1 MGGCPQC
8 NGSRPEA
15 PAAGGARLGET
26 LTIAPLGFYRRQ
38 IAAESDLTLNI
49 AIIGAGPAGYYTAEA
64 ALKHWGGAARID
76 IIDRLPTPYGLI
88 RAGVAPDHQSIK
100 AVTKRY
106 EATNLGRGVRFVG
119 NVQVGRDVSVQEL
132 LGLYDA
138 VVLSVGAPHDK
149 PVGIPGDD
157 LPGVLGSAAFVG
169 WYNGHPDFAG
179 LDVPLSHHGAAI
191 IGNGNVAI
199 DCARILAKTVAELET
214 SDIAQHAVDALRGS
228 AVRDIHIVG
237 RRGPHQ
243 ASFTTKEAGELGHLD
258 RAYPVVRPGDFPPID
273 ADAALE
279 PGHRK
284 MVTHL
289 RSFALLERG
298 DKPVTINFEFF
309 RRPVAVEGNRKA
321 ERLIVETTRL
331 EDGQAVGTG
340 ELHAIPCGL
349 VIACIGYRT
358 STLADTPYDNGKGR
372 FACDDAGRIFRG
384 LYASGWA
391 RRGPSGTIGTN
402 RPDGFSVVEAIVAD
416 GIAPKG
422 KDARDALDRLLASRG
437 VRSTDFDQWQVIDA
451 AEVARARPGAPRE
464 KLVSVAE
471 MLGLLE

>member
-1 MGGCPQC
+1 M
-8 NGSRPEA
+8 
-15 PAAGGARLGET
+15 T
-26 LTIAPLGFYRRQ
+26 LSIAV
-38 IAAESDLTLNI
+38 
-49 AIIGAGPAGYYTAEA
+49 IGAGPAGYYTAEA
-64 ALKHWGGAARID
+64 ALKHWGGTARID

-100 AVTKRY
+100 AVTRRY
-106 EATNLGRGVRFVG
+106 EATNLGQGVRFVG
-119 NVQVGRDVSVQEL
+119 NVMVGRDVTIDEL
-132 LGLYDA
+132 LALYDA

-149 PVGIPGDD
+149 PIGIPGDD
-157 LPGVLGSAAFVG
+157 LPGVLGSGAFVG

-179 LDVPLSHHGAAI
+179 LQVPLAHHGAAI

-199 DCARILAKTVAELET
+199 DCARILAKTPDELSV
-214 SDIAQHAVDALRGS
+214 SDISQHAIDALRGS
-228 AVRDIHIVG
+228 AIRDIHIVG

-243 ASFTTKEAGELGHLD
+243 ASFTTKEAGELGHLE
-258 RAYPVVRPGDFPPID
+258 RAQPVLRAADLPPLAD
-273 ADAALE
+273 DAALE

-289 RSFALLERG
+289 RGFAALERG
-298 DKPVTINFEFF
+298 EKPGTINFEFF
-309 RRPVAVEGNRKA
+309 RRPVAVEGNGKA

-331 EDGQAVGTG
+331 EDGKAVGTG

-358 STLADTPYDNGKGR
+358 ASIAGVPYDEAKGR
-372 FACDDAGRIFRG
+372 FAGDDAGRIFPG

-402 RPDGFSVVEAIVAD
+402 RPDGFSVVEAIVGD
-416 GIAPKG
+416 GIVSKDGDAPAG
-422 KDARDALDRLLASRG
+422 LDSLLASRG
-437 VRSTDFDQWQVIDA
+437 VRATHFGHWQALDA
-451 AEVARARPGAPRE
+451 HEVARARPGAPRE

-471 MLGLLE
+471 MLGLIG

>member
-1 MGGCPQC
+1 M
-8 NGSRPEA
+8 
-15 PAAGGARLGET
+15 
-26 LTIAPLGFYRRQ
+26 
-38 IAAESDLTLNI
+38 TLNI

-100 AVTKRY
+100 AVTRRY
-106 EATNLGRGVRFVG
+106 EATNLGQGVRFVG
-119 NVQVGRDVSVQEL
+119 NIMVGRDVTIEEL

-149 PVGIPGDD
+149 PIGIPGDD

-169 WYNGHPDFAG
+169 WYNGHPDFAD
-179 LDVPLSHHGAAI
+179 LAVPLSHHGAAI

-199 DCARILAKTVAELET
+199 DCARILAKTPDELSL
-214 SDIAQHAVDALRGS
+214 SDISQHAIDALRSS
-228 AVRDIHIVG
+228 AVHDIHLVG

-243 ASFTTKEAGELGHLD
+243 ASFTVKEAGELGHLE
-258 RAYPVVRPGDFPPID
+258 RAQPVLRPEDLPPL
-273 ADAALE
+273 AEDAALE

-284 MVTHL
+284 MVAHL
-289 RSFALLERG
+289 RNFAGLERS

-309 RRPVAVEGNRKA
+309 RRPVAVEGNGKA

-331 EDGQAVGTG
+331 EDGKAVGTG

-349 VIACIGYRT
+349 IIACIGYRT
-358 STLADTPYDNGKGR
+358 ATIAGVPYDDSKGR
-372 FACDDAGRIFRG
+372 FAGDDAGRIFSG

-402 RPDGFSVVEAIVAD
+402 RPDGFSVIEAIVAD
-416 GIAPKG
+416 GVVGKGGDAP
-422 KDARDALDRLLASRG
+422 AALDALLAGRG
-437 VRSTDFDQWQVIDA
+437 VRATHFGHWQAIDA
-451 AEVARARPGAPRE
+451 HEVSKARPGAPRE
-464 KLVSVAE
+464 KVISVAA
-471 MLGLLE
+471 MLGLLG

>member
-1 MGGCPQC
+1 M
-8 NGSRPEA
+8 S
-15 PAAGGARLGET
+15 L
-26 LTIAPLGFYRRQ
+26 
-38 IAAESDLTLNI
+38 SI
-49 AIIGAGPAGYYTAEA
+49 AIVGAGPAGYYTAEA
-64 ALKHWGGAARID
+64 AQKQWGSDVCID

-106 EATNLGRGVRFVG
+106 EATNLTPGTRLVG
-119 NVQVGRDVSVQEL
+119 NVMLGRDVSVEEL

-138 VVLSVGAPHDK
+138 VVLSVGAPLDK
-149 PVGIPGDD
+149 PIGIPGDD
-157 LPGVLGSAAFVG
+157 LPGVVGSAAFVG
-169 WYNGHPDFAG
+169 WYNGHPDHAG
-179 LDVPLSHHGAAI
+179 LAVDLGHHGAAI

-199 DCARILAKTVAELET
+199 DCARVLAKTVDELST
-214 SDIAQHAVDALRGS
+214 TDIAGHALATLAAS
-228 AVRDIHIVG
+228 AVRDVHIIG

-243 ASFTTKEAGELGHLD
+243 ASFTTKEAGELGHLV
-258 RAYPVVRPGDFPPID
+258 RAHPIVKPGDLPPE
-273 ADAALE
+273 AEDAALD

-289 RSFALLERG
+289 RSFAGTERG

-309 RRPVAVEGNRKA
+309 RRPVAVEGHGRA

-331 EDGQAVGTG
+331 ENGPEGIRAVGTG

-358 STLADTPYDNGKGR
+358 AALPGTAYAERLGR
-372 FACDDAGRIFRG
+372 FPTDAAGRIAPG

-402 RPDGFSVVEAIVAD
+402 RPDGFSVIAAMVED
-416 GIAPKG
+416 GISASG
-422 KDARDALDRLLASRG
+422 KPGPAGLDALLAARG
-437 VRSTDFDQWQVIDA
+437 VAASDFAGWQKIDA
-451 AEVARARPGAPRE
+451 AEVAAARPGAPRE
-464 KLVSVAE
+464 KIVDVGRMRAIAS
-471 MLGLLE
+471 G

>member
-1 MGGCPQC
+1 
-8 NGSRPEA
+8 
-15 PAAGGARLGET
+15 
-26 LTIAPLGFYRRQ
+26 
-38 IAAESDLTLNI
+38 LTLNI

-100 AVTKRY
+100 AVTRRY
-106 EATNLGRGVRFVG
+106 EATNLGQGVRFVG
-119 NVQVGRDVSVQEL
+119 NVMVGKDVTIEEL

-149 PVGIPGDD
+149 PIGIPGDE

-179 LDVPLSHHGAAI
+179 LQVPLSHHGAAI

-199 DCARILAKTVAELET
+199 DCARILAKTPDELSV
-214 SDIAQHAVDALRGS
+214 SDIAQHAVDALRTS
-228 AVRDIHIVG
+228 AVRDIHLVG

-243 ASFTTKEAGELGHLD
+243 ASFTTKEAGELGHLE
-258 RAYPVVRPGDFPPID
+258 RAQPVLRAGDLPPLAD
-273 ADAALE
+273 DAALE

-289 RSFALLERG
+289 RGFAGLVRS

-309 RRPVAVEGNRKA
+309 RRPVAVEGNGKA

-331 EDGQAVGTG
+331 EDGKAVGTG

-358 STLADTPYDNGKGR
+358 ATIAGVPYDAGAGR
-372 FACDDAGRIFRG
+372 FAGDGTGRIFSR

-416 GIAPKG
+416 SIVGSNTDAPAG
-422 KDARDALDRLLASRG
+422 LDALLAGRG
-437 VRSTDFDQWQVIDA
+437 VRATHFGHWQAIDA
-451 AEVARARPGAPRE
+451 AEVAGARPGAPRE
-464 KLVSVAE
+464 KLISVAA
-471 MLGLLE
+471 MLGLIG

>member
-1 MGGCPQC
+1 V
-8 NGSRPEA
+8 
-15 PAAGGARLGET
+15 T
-26 LTIAPLGFYRRQ
+26 F
-38 IAAESDLTLNI
+38 NI
-49 AIIGAGPAGYYTAEA
+49 AIVGAGPAGYYAAEA
-64 ALKHWGGAARID
+64 ALKQWGGAASID

-106 EATNLGRGVRFVG
+106 EATSLGAGVRFVG
-119 NVQVGRDVSVQEL
+119 HVMVGRDVSVAEL
-132 LGLYDA
+132 VDLYD
-138 VVLSVGAPHDK
+138 VVILSVGAPHDK
-149 PVGIPGDD
+149 PLGIPGDD
-157 LPGVLGSAAFVG
+157 LPGVIGSSSFVG
-169 WYNGHPDFAG
+169 WYNGHPDHAG
-179 LDVPLSHHGAAI
+179 LQVPLGHHGAAI

-199 DCARILAKTVAELET
+199 DCARILAKTVAELEK
-214 SDIAQHAVDALRGS
+214 SDIAQHAVDALRHS

-258 RAYPVVRPGDFPPID
+258 RARPILRPGDLPPIE

-284 MVTHL
+284 MVAHL
-289 RSFALLERG
+289 RGFAEAPPL

-309 RRPVAVEGNRKA
+309 RRPVAVEGNGRA

-331 EDGQAVGTG
+331 EGDRAVGTG

-358 STLADTPYDNGKGR
+358 ATIDGVPYADQLGR
-372 FACDDAGRIFRG
+372 FACDDRGRIQDR
-384 LYASGWA
+384 LYATGWA

-402 RPDGFSVVEAIVAD
+402 RPDAFAVVEAIAAD
-416 GIAPKG
+416 LPGP
-422 KDARDALDRLLASRG
+422 RDAAGPAGLDGLLTARG
-437 VRSTDFDQWQVIDA
+437 VRATSFADWQALDA
-451 AEVARARPGAPRE
+451 AEVARARPEAPRE
-464 KLVSVAE
+464 KLVTLNE
-471 MLGLLE
+471 MLGLLP

>member
-1 MGGCPQC
+1 M
-8 NGSRPEA
+8 
-15 PAAGGARLGET
+15 
-26 LTIAPLGFYRRQ
+26 
-38 IAAESDLTLNI
+38 TLNI
-49 AIIGAGPAGYYTAEA
+49 AIIGAGPAGYYAAEA

-100 AVTKRY
+100 AVTRRY
-106 EATNLGRGVRFVG
+106 EATSLGQGVRFVG
-119 NVQVGRDVSVQEL
+119 NVMVGRDVSVEEL

-149 PVGIPGDD
+149 ALGIPGDD
-157 LPGVLGSAAFVG
+157 LPGVIGSGAFVS

-179 LDVPLSHHGAAI
+179 LEVPLTHHGVAI

-199 DCARILAKTVAELET
+199 DCARILAKTVEELTT
-214 SDIAQHAVDALRGS
+214 SDIAQHSIAALEQS
-228 AVRDIHIVG
+228 AVRDVHIVG

-243 ASFTTKEAGELGHLD
+243 ASFTTKEAGELGHLT
-258 RAYPVVRPGDFPPID
+258 RAQPLLRPEDLPPLEE
-273 ADAALE
+273 DAALE

-289 RSFALLERG
+289 RGFAAAERSQ
-298 DKPVTINFEFF
+298 KPVTIHFEFF
-309 RRPVAVEGNRKA
+309 RRPVAVEGKGRV
-321 ERLIVETTRL
+321 ERLILETTRL
-331 EDGQAVGTG
+331 EDGRAVGTG

-349 VIACIGYRT
+349 VIGCIGYRT
-358 STLADTPYDNGKGR
+358 ATLPGVPYSAAMGR
-372 FACDDAGRIFRG
+372 FGCDEAGRIFPG

-402 RPDGFSVVEAIVAD
+402 RPDGFSVVDAIVAD
-416 GIAPKG
+416 VPLGKG
-422 KDARDALDRLLASRG
+422 GSESGGGGAGLDKLLLTRG
-437 VRSTDFDQWQVIDA
+437 VRATGFADWQKLDA

-464 KLVSVAE
+464 KLVNVDE
-471 MLGLLE
+471 MLGLIG

>member
-1 MGGCPQC
+1 M
-8 NGSRPEA
+8 
-15 PAAGGARLGET
+15 
-26 LTIAPLGFYRRQ
+26 
-38 IAAESDLTLNI
+38 TLNI

-64 ALKHWGGAARID
+64 ALKHWGGSARID

-100 AVTKRY
+100 AVTRRY
-106 EATNLGRGVRFVG
+106 EATNLGQGVRFVG
-119 NVQVGRDVSVQEL
+119 NVMVGRDVSVAEL
-132 LGLYDA
+132 LEIYDA

-149 PVGIPGDD
+149 AVGIPGDD

-199 DCARILAKTVAELET
+199 DCARILAKTVEELES
-214 SDIAQHAVDALRGS
+214 SDIAQHSVDALRGS
-228 AVRDIHIVG
+228 AIRDIHIVG

-258 RAYPVVRPGDFPPID
+258 RAHPMVRPGDFPPLE

-289 RSFALLERG
+289 RGFAGLARG

-309 RRPVAVEGNRKA
+309 RRPVAVEGNGKA

-358 STLADTPYDNGKGR
+358 ATIEGVPYDAGLGR
-372 FACDDAGRIFRG
+372 FVGDEAGRIFKG

-402 RPDGFSVVEAIVAD
+402 RPDGFSVVDAIVAD
-416 GIAPKG
+416 GIPAKGGDAP
-422 KDARDALDRLLASRG
+422 AALDALLAARG
-437 VRSTDFDQWQVIDA
+437 VRATHFGHWQQLDRH
-451 AEVARARPGAPRE
+451 EVKRARAGAPRE
-464 KLVSVAE
+464 KIISVAE
-471 MLGLLE
+471 MLGLIG

>member
-1 MGGCPQC
+1 MAQLVPKGPH
-8 NGSRPEA
+8 
-15 PAAGGARLGET
+15 
-26 LTIAPLGFYRRQ
+26 
-38 IAAESDLTLNI
+38 LTLNI

-64 ALKHWGGAARID
+64 AQKQWGADVRID

-106 EATNLGRGVRFVG
+106 EATNLGAGTRFVG
-119 NVQVGRDVSVQEL
+119 NVMVGRDVSVAEL
-132 LGLYDA
+132 LELYDA

-149 PVGIPGDD
+149 PIGIPGDD
-157 LPGVLGSAAFVG
+157 LPGVIGSAAFVG

-179 LDVPLSHHGAAI
+179 LQVPLSHHGAAI

-199 DCARILAKTVAELET
+199 DCARILAKTVAELEV
-214 SDIAQHAVDALRGS
+214 SDIAQHAVDALRTS
-228 AVRDIHIVG
+228 AIRDIHIVG

-243 ASFTTKEAGELGHLD
+243 ASFTTKEAGELGHLE
-258 RAYPVVRPGDFPPID
+258 RAHPVVRPCDLPPIEE
-273 ADAALE
+273 DAALE

-289 RSFALLERG
+289 RSFAGAERG
-298 DKPVTINFEFF
+298 EKPVTINFEFF
-309 RRPVAVEGNRKA
+309 RRPVAVEGVGKA

-331 EDGQAVGTG
+331 EDGPEGSRAVGTG

-358 STLADTPYDNGKGR
+358 ATIDGVPYDKAKGR
-372 FACDDAGRIFRG
+372 FPGDDAGRIFPG

-402 RPDGFSVVEAIVAD
+402 RPDGFSVIEAMVAD
-416 GIAPKG
+416 GLAAKGVDAP
-422 KDARDALDRLLASRG
+422 AALDELLGGRG
-437 VRSTDFDQWQVIDA
+437 VRSTSFADWQGLDA

-464 KLVSVAE
+464 KIVSVAE
-471 MLGLLE
+471 MLGLIG

>member
-1 MGGCPQC
+1 M
-8 NGSRPEA
+8 
-15 PAAGGARLGET
+15 T
-26 LTIAPLGFYRRQ
+26 L
-38 IAAESDLTLNI
+38 SI

-64 ALKHWGGAARID
+64 AQKQWGNDARID

-106 EATNLGRGVRFVG
+106 EATNLAPNTRLVG
-119 NVQVGRDVSVQEL
+119 NVMVGRDVSVEEL

-138 VVLSVGAPHDK
+138 VVLSVGAPLDK
-149 PVGIPGDD
+149 PIGIPGDD
-157 LPGVLGSAAFVG
+157 LPGVVGSAAFVG
-169 WYNGHPDFAG
+169 WYNGHPDHAG
-179 LDVPLSHHGAAI
+179 LAVDLSHHGAAI

-199 DCARILAKTVAELET
+199 DCARILAKTVDELAGT
-214 SDIAQHAVDALRGS
+214 DIAGHALAVLGKS

-243 ASFTTKEAGELGHLD
+243 ASFTTKEAGELGHLT
-258 RAYPVVRPGDFPPID
+258 RAHPVVKPGDLPPLEED
-273 ADAALE
+273 ATLE

-289 RSFALLERG
+289 RSFAGLERG
-298 DKPVTINFEFF
+298 EKPVTINFEFF
-309 RRPVAVEGNRKA
+309 RRPVAVEGHGRV

-331 EDGQAVGTG
+331 DENGQAKGTG

-358 STLADTPYDNGKGR
+358 QAIPGVNWSEALGR
-372 FACDDAGRIFRG
+372 FPTDAAGRIGLR

-402 RPDGFSVVEAIVAD
+402 RPDGFSVVEAMVAD
-416 GIAPKG
+416 GIAASQKAGPG
-422 KDARDALDRLLASRG
+422 GLDALLSARG
-437 VRSTDFDQWQVIDA
+437 VLATDFSTWQRIEA
-451 AEVARARPGAPRE
+451 AEVANARPGAPRE
-464 KLVSVAE
+464 KMIDFSA
-471 MLGLLE
+471 MLGGA

>member
-1 MGGCPQC
+1 M
-8 NGSRPEA
+8 
-15 PAAGGARLGET
+15 T
-26 LTIAPLGFYRRQ
+26 V
-38 IAAESDLTLNI
+38 NI

-100 AVTKRY
+100 AVAKRY
-106 EATNLGRGVRFVG
+106 EATNLGQGVRFVG
-119 NVQVGRDVSVQEL
+119 NVTIGKDVSIDEL
-132 LGLYDA
+132 RGLYDA

-149 PVGIPGDD
+149 PLGIPGDD
-157 LPGVLGSAAFVG
+157 LPGVIGRGAFVG
-169 WYNGHPDFAG
+169 WYNGHPDFAD
-179 LDVPLSHHGAAI
+179 LPVPLSHHGAAI

-199 DCARILAKTVAELET
+199 DCARILAKTCAELET
-214 SDIAQHAVDALRGS
+214 SDIAQHAVDALRRS

-243 ASFTTKEAGELGHLD
+243 ASFTTKEAGELGHLE
-258 RAYPVVRPGDFPPID
+258 RAHPVVRPGDFPPL
-273 ADAALE
+273 ADDTALE

-289 RSFALLERG
+289 RSFAALERG
-298 DKPVTINFEFF
+298 GKPVTINFEFF
-309 RRPVAVEGNRKA
+309 RRPVAVEGDGKA

-349 VIACIGYRT
+349 VISCIGYRT
-358 STLADTPYDNGKGR
+358 ATIPGVPYDEGRGR
-372 FACDDAGRIFRG
+372 FVSDAQGRIFSG

-402 RPDGFSVVEAIVAD
+402 RPDGFSVVEAIAAD
-416 GIAPKG
+416 VTGKGSDAP
-422 KDARDALDRLLASRG
+422 AALDALLASRG
-437 VRSTDFDQWQVIDA
+437 VRATHFGHWQTIDGH
-451 AEVARARPGAPRE
+451 EVGRARPGAPRE

-471 MLGLLE
+471 MLALIG

>member
-1 MGGCPQC
+1 M
-8 NGSRPEA
+8 
-15 PAAGGARLGET
+15 
-26 LTIAPLGFYRRQ
+26 
-38 IAAESDLTLNI
+38 TLNI

-76 IIDRLPTPYGLI
+76 IIDRLPTPFGLI

-106 EATNLGRGVRFVG
+106 EATNLGANVRFLG
-119 NVQVGRDVSVQEL
+119 NVMVGRDVSIAEL
-132 LGLYDA
+132 TGLYDA
-138 VVLSVGAPHDK
+138 VVLSVGAPYDK
-149 PVGIPGDD
+149 PIGIPGDD
-157 LPGVLGSAAFVG
+157 LPGVLGAAAFVG
-169 WYNGHPDFAG
+169 WYNGHPDHAA
-179 LDVPLSHHGAAI
+179 LPVDLSHHGVAI

-199 DCARILAKTVAELET
+199 DCARILAKTPAELAT
-214 SDIAQHAVDALRGS
+214 TDIAGHTLAALEAS
-228 AVRDIHIVG
+228 AISDIHIIG

-258 RAYPVVRPGDFPPID
+258 RAVPIVRAADLPPIEE
-273 ADAALE
+273 DAALE

-289 RSFALLERG
+289 RSFATEPRPE
-298 DKPVTINFEFF
+298 KPVTIHFEFF
-309 RRPVAVEGNRKA
+309 RRPVAVEGEGRVQ
-321 ERLIVETTRL
+321 RLIVETTRL
-331 EDGQAVGTG
+331 ENGQAVGTG

-358 STLADTPYDNGKGR
+358 ATIDGVPYDNGRGR
-372 FACDDAGRIFRG
+372 FASDDQGRIFPG

-402 RPDGFSVVEAIVAD
+402 RPDGFAVVEAIAAD
-416 GIAPKG
+416 VTASKG
-422 KDARDALDRLLASRG
+422 GDAGAALDALLASRG
-437 VRSTDFDQWQVIDA
+437 ARPTHFGDWQALDA
-451 AEVARARPGAPRE
+451 HEVGRARPGAPRE

-471 MLGLLE
+471 MLGLIG